1 MESVNI
7 SSLICHC
14 SGTKNSSIWIDGYLV
29 GLLHLHQMILL
40 IQQLAPS
47 SCPSSVIACLYS
59 SCRLQQLYGLHE
71 SKSASVHSNIYIYKQ
86 IEPIEL
92 ETTQISLRFTRGD
105 DMGFQT
111 AIGRGQITAV
121 SHATDQPNIPTTTK
135 VKRGAWMTLGDHGLI
150 LQVSHSD
157 LEQLMAPSTLQQAKR
172 EAISMWPAEKP

>member
-1 MESVNI
+1 MVCMNLS
-7 SSLICHC
+7 
-14 SGTKNSSIWIDGYLV
+14 
-29 GLLHLHQMILL
+29 
-40 IQQLAPS
+40 
-47 SCPSSVIACLYS
+47 
-59 SCRLQQLYGLHE
+59 RLQLIP
-71 SKSASVHSNIYIYKQ
+71 IYIIIYKQ

-172 EAISMWPAEKP
+172 EANSMWPAENPEMLL